1 MKPLKAIPEAVS
13 HYVDPSSKDILGT
26 IGNTPLI
33 EITRAKVNP
42 AVRVYAKLE
51 GFNPTGSLKDRI
63 AKYMIENAEVKGELT
78 SDRTILE
85 ATSGNTGIS
94 LAMLA
99 KVKGY
104 KLTVVM
110 PENVSSERRDLLLA
124 YGAEVV
130 LSDGEK
136 GTNGAIELAKEIGR
150 ESKYF
155 MPDQYSNLANV
166 QAHYET
172 TGAEILESLPKV
184 DVFVA
189 GLGTGGTLMG
199 VGRRLRENNPGLKV
213 VAVQPYP
220 HGGLQGLRNLTD
232 GFIPPILDLNGIDE
246 SYFVQDADAFQGVK
260 ELMDKEGIFAGISSG
275 AVMNV
280 VNLISRQMRKGTI
293 VAVFPD
299 GGWKY
304 LSHRIWTSDPKE
316 AGEHY
321 KGPLW

>member
-1 MKPLKAIPEAVS
+1 MKPLKAIPGGARN
-13 HYVDPSSKDILGT
+13 HFNPSPNDILGT

-33 EITRAKVNP
+33 EITRAAVNP

-63 AKYMIENAEVKGELT
+63 AKYMIENAEAKGELT
-78 SDRTILE
+78 SGRTILE

-99 KVKGY
+99 KIKGY

-130 LSDGEK
+130 LSDGER
-136 GTNGAIELAKEIGR
+136 GTNGAIERAKEIGR
-150 ESKYF
+150 DPGYF
-155 MPDQYSNLANV
+155 MPDQYGNFANV

-199 VGRRLRENNPGLKV
+199 VGRRLREENPGLKV

-232 GFIPPILDLNGIDE
+232 GFIPPILDLNEIDE
-246 SYFVQDADAFQGVK
+246 SYFVQDEDAFRGVK
-260 ELMDKEGIFAGISSG
+260 ELMDKEGILAGISSG

-280 VNLISRQMRKGTI
+280 VNLISGQMKKGTI

-304 LSHRIWTSDPKE
+304 MSNKVWTRAPEEVGKD
-316 AGEHY
+316 Y